1 MKKISTG
8 RITVITS
15 PEDSSEFRRGGKP
28 NSTSSIQ
35 DRRSFFCSI
44 WSGEKNRVFRAGERT
59 PRSFRGIPRKD
70 TLRNQRQKKKKKG
83 APLAF
88 FLVPATFKL
97 RSPSSP
103 SVFVSL
109 VCLSHYFIFLP
120 PSFLIHR
127 THSSHP
133 LVSWSIFCSPWSSA
147 GIFPRL
153 LSFIP
158 SRNFFSRNSPFSS
171 GLFSWRTARLRFRV
185 FDYLVYF
192 LEFFPFFPA
201 IGFCFSFDHC
211 SKACVILEVRS

>member
-1 MKKISTG
+1 MKKISTR

-15 PEDSSEFRRGGKP
+15 PEDSAEFRRGGKP
-28 NSTSSIQ
+28 NSKFDTRSPLVLLFYLIGRKKSSFP
-35 DRRSFFCSI
+35 SGGTNPLFFS
-44 WSGEKNRVFRAGERT
+44 
-59 PRSFRGIPRKD
+59 
-70 TLRNQRQKKKKKG
+70 RNSPKGHIKEPKAEEEKKG

-88 FLVPATFKL
+88 FLVPATLKPAVPIFPL
-97 RSPSSP
+97 G
-103 SVFVSL
+103 L
-109 VCLSHYFIFLP
+109 CLSRLFESLLYLSSTIFPDTPNAFLS
-120 PSFLIHR
+120 SFG
-127 THSSHP
+127 
-133 LVSWSIFCSPWSSA
+133 SWSISCSPWSSA
-147 GIFPRL
+147 GIFSRL

-192 LEFFPFFPA
+192 LEFFPFFPS